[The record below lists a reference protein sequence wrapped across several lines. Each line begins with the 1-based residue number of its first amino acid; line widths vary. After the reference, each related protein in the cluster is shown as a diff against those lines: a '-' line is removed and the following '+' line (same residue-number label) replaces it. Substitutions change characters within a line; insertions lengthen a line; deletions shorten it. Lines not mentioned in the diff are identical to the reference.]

1 MLKRLIA
8 WFHPPKGREIQ
19 KLKNWITPPHEC
31 KVFKHFYGMNLKQCV
46 QCDKESPI
54 GEDHFIKHQR

>member
-1 MLKRLIA
+1 MIKRVRK
-8 WFHPPKGREIQ
+8 WFHPP
-19 KLKNWITPPHEC
+19 HVC
-31 KVFKHFYGMNLKQCV
+31 KVFKHFYGMNIKQCV